1 MFSITVPI
9 LAGPDEYQLQL
20 AMETIAKVNGFK
32 RGKKHPMDDLDIQQC
47 SINLT
52 KTQLPWTIKGIPLN
66 FNIKAQTTSIKRY
79 GDQYEITFEA
89 RTYFIHLLR
98 DRDQK
103 TYLLRP
109 GMYKYTIIY
118 YPNHGS
124 RHNFAEL
131 ERLY

>member
-9 LAGPDEYQLQL
+9 LAGPDENQLQL
-20 AMETIAKVNGFK
+20 AMETIAEVNRFK
-32 RGKKHPMDDLDIQQC
+32 RGKKHPMSDLDIQQC

-52 KTQLPWTIKGIPLN
+52 KTQLPWTIKGIPFN
-66 FNIKAQTTSIKRY
+66 FNMKAQATSIKRY
-79 GDQYEITFEA
+79 GDQYEISFEA
-89 RTYFIHLLR
+89 CTYFIHLLR
-98 DRDQK
+98 DRSQK

-118 YPNHGS
+118 YPNHRS
-124 RHNFAEL
+124 PNNFVEL